1 MLFNTREEII
11 AMTPEWTGERFEDGC
26 PKVADK
32 YLDALYGMTLE
43 ELWKPI
49 FVKGYESQFIVM
61 KSLRPEFKEDGTVNR
76 KLVGRAVT
84 AMYAPA
90 RPDYKEAMNA
100 MARAKGLSGTPN
112 QWVIDSLNDR
122 DVIVID
128 MFDKVYKGTFLG
140 GNLTTAIHQKT
151 GNGGAVIWGGIRDI
165 EQMHRVPDV
174 QVYYRGIDPT
184 PIRDFVMTGM
194 NCPVRLGDGRD
205 AAICLPGDVV
215 YGCSGGVLFIPPQLV
230 VDVVDGGAK
239 TQVKDLFGFE
249 MISQNKFTTAQI
261 DKKTWSEE
269 MLDLLMEFIRTDE
282 RAAAYRDIDWSK
294 EYDLARNGDPTDTQS
309 AL

>member
-1 MLFNTREEII
+1 
-11 AMTPEWTGERFEDGC
+11 MTPEWTGERFEDGC

-49 FVKGYESQFIVM
+49 FVKGYESQFIAM
-61 KSLRPEFKEDGTVNR
+61 KSLHPEFKEDGTVNR

-84 AMYAPA
+84 AMYAPV

-112 QWVIDSLNDR
+112 QWVIDSLTDR

-194 NCPVRLGDGRD
+194 NCPVRLGDDRD

-249 MISQNKFTTAQI
+249 MISQNRFTTAQI
-261 DKKTWSEE
+261 DKNTWSEE